1 MEAVALD
8 PLAAILAAPEGRYEW
23 AGGSLVEMSPPP
35 SFDHNDKSLLL
46 AALMRAYAEYHG
58 LGRVVGDNFALHLGE
73 TVRVPDVAFFK
84 TSSMDRIKPTHCEGG
99 ADLVVEIVSPA
110 SQNQDRGDK
119 FYEYEAA
126 GIEEYWIVDPR
137 RLIAE
142 FYRLH
147 DGLYAPVLPNA
158 EGRIVSSVLAGF
170 ALRVAWL
177 WNPPRLIDA
186 QRDLGL
192 I

>member
-1 MEAVALD
+1 METVALD

-46 AALMRAYAEYHG
+46 AALMRAYAEHHG
-58 LGRVVGDNFALHLGE
+58 LGQGVGDNFALHLGE
-73 TVRVPDVAFFK
+73 TVRVPDAAFFK
-84 TSSMDRIKPTHCEGG
+84 NSSLDRVKPTHCEGG
-99 ADLVVEIVSPA
+99 ADLVVEIVSPG

-126 GIEEYWIVDPR
+126 GVEEYWIVDPR
-137 RLIAE
+137 RRSAE
-142 FYRLH
+142 FYRLT
-147 DGLYAPVLPNA
+147 DGLYAPVLPDA
-158 EGRIVSSVLAGF
+158 EGRIVSSALAGF

-177 WNPPRLIDA
+177 WERPKLMDA
-186 QRDLGL
+186 LRELGL
-192 I
+192 F